1 MIYKLLY
8 LNQQTGEHGLFPDWG
23 ISNIGGTSS
32 PTFTVNGKA
41 LLFSD
46 GSSTDGLGNTSF
58 LTLQGA
64 YNASSNGEINLATGK
79 HFLIRALNSKFLS
92 VNPDTGNVTISGD
105 LTVQGSINNINLTQF
120 FDDFTDHITYSPAIK
135 HQADEIGITG
145 PFTNVTGTNVE
156 EALESIDAQLSNVGA
171 AAIKTWEHVQ
181 AVAGVLWTITHNK
194 NSLRPSVSIYDT
206 NNDQIYPDEV
216 HIVDANTITVSFN
229 SAQDG
234 RAIILMF

>member
-32 PTFTVNGKA
+32 PTFSVNGKA

-46 GSSTDGLGNTSF
+46 GTSTDGLGSALF

-64 YNASSNGEINLATGK
+64 YNTSSTGEIALSTGK
-79 HFLIRALNSKFLS
+79 PFSIKALNLNTFS
-92 VNPDTGNVTISGD
+92 VNPSNGNVTISGD

-120 FDDFTDHITYSPAIK
+120 FDDFTDHVAFSPTIK
-135 HQADEIGITG
+135 HQAEEIGITG

-181 AVAGVLWTITHNK
+181 SVASTLWTIAHNR
-194 NSLRPSVSIYDT
+194 NSLRPTVTIYDT
-206 NNDQIYPDEV
+206 NNDQIYPNEV

-229 SAQDG
+229 SFQDG